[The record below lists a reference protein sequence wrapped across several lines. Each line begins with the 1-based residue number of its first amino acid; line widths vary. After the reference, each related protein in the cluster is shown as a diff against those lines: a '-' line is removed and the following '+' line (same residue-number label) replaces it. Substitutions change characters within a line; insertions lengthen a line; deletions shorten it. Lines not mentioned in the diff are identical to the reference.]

1 VSPSILDRALNV
13 GEAKKFKAYQKRVA
27 LINAFEGEL
36 EHDTDAELRERMDAL
51 RARGAEGESLDAL
64 LPECFAIVRETGK
77 RKMGMR
83 HFDVQ
88 MIGGM
93 VLHDG
98 CIAEMKTGEGKT
110 LTATLAVVLN
120 SLAVHRPGSGGK
132 GSANGGANG
141 HLDPDPAL
149 ADYPD
154 LVDPD
159 STIDPEAVEDEL
171 DDELIAAGP
180 DSAGDVG
187 SSGANAVANGSAEGG
202 SSDPS
207 GNGAGANGA
216 PGALTRRGVHV
227 VTVNDYLARRDA
239 EWMKPIYDAL
249 GVSVGVLQNMQP
261 YDEKQQAYAC
271 DVIYGT
277 NSELGFDYLRDNM
290 AKDLSEKVQRGH
302 WFAVVDEVDNIL
314 IDEARTPLIISGA
327 PEQAADLYVKFA
339 RLAPRMSVGKTPEG
353 MDSRMK
359 KGFMADFDFEIDEKH
374 KSVSITEQGVAKA
387 EKFLGIDHLYRAE
400 NGHLVNHLIQSL
412 RAQALYKRDVD
423 YAVVDGEVKIIDEFT
438 GRILDGRRWSEGLH
452 QAIEAKEGVG
462 IQEENQTLA
471 TITYQ
476 NYFRLYDKLAG
487 MTGTAL
493 TEATEFMKIYELPVV
508 QVPTNRPMVRE
519 DRNDQVYKTKDGK
532 WNAVVNEIAARHET
546 GQPVLV
552 GTISVEV
559 SELLSERLKQRGIKH
574 AVLNAK
580 PEHAARE
587 AETVAE
593 AGQPGAVTI
602 ATNMAG
608 RGVDIKLGGNPEH
621 LAGRALAN
629 EGLEPGDEERAE
641 EYERRMAE
649 LLPELERR
657 VEDDRERV
665 MAAGGLF
672 ICGTERHESR
682 RIDNQLRGRAGRQGD
697 PGESRFFLS
706 AEDDLVRLFAG
717 DRIYRILDKLGGVD
731 EHGNE
736 EPIEAGMLSKQ
747 IEKAQKK
754 VEEQNFLQ
762 RKHVLEYDDV
772 ANEQRRVI
780 YAYRDEVLEG
790 KPIGEEAR
798 REVVNTIE
806 RTIEQY
812 TPGDFMEDWDLDGLF
827 TALGQFFPLDLGDED
842 LDPETVDRISLTDRV
857 TELAI
862 ERYNAREQELGEE
875 LTGALE
881 RFLLLQIIDERW
893 REHLFDMDYLREGIH
908 LRGFAQLDPLVA
920 YKNEAFTLFG
930 DLMSSVWADY
940 TRMIFNVQVNVEDG
954 NGAGGP
960 NGGQGGGQPPIPAFA
975 PGGSSTRA
983 GRVSYSGGQSAMGAG
998 AIAAAA
1004 AAGGIQQGGGAGQ
1017 AYAEN
1022 GGGEGELEAVPVV
1035 EQRVVDHE
1043 HEVGRNDPCWCGSG
1057 KKFKKCH
1064 GS

>member
-51 RARGAEGESLDAL
+51 RARAAAGESLDAL

-77 RKMGMR
+77 RTMGMR

-120 SLAVHRPGSGGK
+120 SLAVHEPGQARK
-132 GSANGGANG
+132 
-141 HLDPDPAL
+141 HDHTDPDFAE
-149 ADYPD
+149 YPD

-159 STIDPEAVEDEL
+159 SAIDPEAVEKEL
-171 DDELIAAGP
+171 SDD
-180 DSAGDVG
+180 SG
-187 SSGANAVANGSAEGG
+187 SSGNGSGPAGG
-202 SSDPS
+202 GGG
-207 GNGAGANGA
+207 GNGS
-216 PGALTRRGVHV
+216 LSRRGVHV

-261 YDEKQQAYAC
+261 YDEKQAAYAC

-339 RLAPRMSVGKTPEG
+339 RLAPRMSMGKTPEG
-353 MDSRMK
+353 MDPRTK
-359 KGFMADFDFEIDEKH
+359 KGFLADFDFEIDEKH

-412 RAQALYKRDVD
+412 RAESLYKRDVD

-452 QAIEAKEGVG
+452 QAIEAKEGVR

-508 QVPTNRPMVRE
+508 QVPTNMPMVRD
-519 DRNDQVYKTKDGK
+519 DRNDQVYKTREGK
-532 WNAVVNEIAARHET
+532 WNAVVNEIGARHES

-559 SELLSERLKQRGIKH
+559 SELLSEQLKQRGIEH

-621 LAGRALAN
+621 LAGEALAK
-629 EGLEPGDEERAE
+629 EGIGPEHED
-641 EYERRMAE
+641 YERRIGE
-649 LLPELERR
+649 LLPELERQ
-657 VEDDRERV
+657 VAGDRERV

-731 EHGNE
+731 EQGNE

-806 RTIEQY
+806 RTIERY

-827 TALGQFFPLDLGDED
+827 TALGQFFPLDLSDEE
-842 LDPETVDRISLTDRV
+842 LDPEKVDRISLTDSV

-862 ERYNAREQELGEE
+862 ERYNAREGELGEE
-875 LTGALE
+875 LMGALE

-954 NGAGGP
+954 NGGGP
-960 NGGQGGGQPPIPAFA
+960 NGGGQAGGQPPIPAFA

-1004 AAGGIQQGGGAGQ
+1004 AAGGIQQGGGGQ

-1022 GGGEGELEAVPVV
+1022 GGEGEMEALPIV